1 LTIHVTPVPSTI
13 ELAAPA
19 FTLGVANAAG
29 AALTAV
35 SSNSTLLTFDT
46 TAVDAITF
54 GQSGSVGS
62 ATTASRRDH
71 AHEMESA
78 TVTAAATQA
87 EMEAASSTTIMVT
100 PGRTQFHPAVCKAY
114 GFTTN
119 FGSVHTGSY
128 GVTSF
133 AKVTTGIGTW
143 TWAVS
148 FDDLNYSVAMG
159 GVNDPGFV
167 EEDDTSGKTE
177 DTMVVHCW
185 TADGSVA
192 LTDIVHA
199 VAAFGLQ
206 E

>member
-1 LTIHVTPVPSTI
+1 MTIHVTPIPSTI

-46 TAVDAITF
+46 TVPDAITF

-62 ATTASRRDH
+62 VSTVSRRDH
-71 AHEMESA
+71 SHAMESE

-114 GFTTN
+114 AFTTS
-119 FGSVHTGSY
+119 FSGIHTGSY
-128 GVTSF
+128 NVVSF
-133 AKVTTGIGTW
+133 AKVTSGVGTW
-143 TWAVS
+143 TWGTDFA
-148 FDDLNYSVAMG
+148 DDDYSVAMG
-159 GVNDPGFV
+159 GVNDPGFI
-167 EEDDTSGKTE
+167 EEDDTSGKDE
-177 DTMVVHCW
+177 GTMVVYGW
-185 TADGSVA
+185 GADGTTA
-192 LTDIVHA
+192 NDTTHA
-199 VAAFGLQ
+199 VTAFGKQ
-206 E
+206 